1 MSLEPPE
8 KVRRLQRKLYAK
20 AKREPTYR
28 FYLLYDKVYRE
39 DILDHAWRLCRA
51 NGGAPGV
58 DGERIADIEAQ
69 GVAEWLEGLGKELR
83 EKTYRARPVRRVRI
97 PKPGGGERPLGIPT
111 VRDRVVQAAAKLVL
125 EPIFEAD
132 LEPNAYGYRPR
143 KSAHEAVRAVH
154 RSLCEGYRDV
164 VDADLAQYFDTIPHR
179 DLLESVARRV
189 ADRWMLKLV
198 KQWLKAG
205 VEEDDERGRRRRTGG
220 KRSKAGT
227 PQGGVIS
234 PLLANVYLNRFLK
247 HWRRQ
252 GKGDEFRARLIT
264 YADDFVILSR
274 GRAAEALEWTR
285 RVLGRLGLTLND
297 AKTRIVDGHQ
307 ESFDFLG
314 YTYGPERH
322 RKDGHWYLSAKPS
335 PKSVQRV
342 KERIGVVLQPGNQQ
356 PWPDV
361 ARQLNRIL
369 RGWAHYFSY
378 GTRLMGYRAV
388 DRYVAHRARAFLR
401 RRHKMRHRRG
411 IGPFPDERLFGPL
424 GIQRLRTLHVGVPA

>member
-1 MSLEPPE
+1 MSLTTPE
-8 KVRRLQRKLYAK
+8 KIRRLQRKLYVK
-20 AKREPTYR
+20 AKDEPTFR
-28 FYLLYDKVYRE
+28 FYQLYDKVYRE
-39 DILDHAWRLCRA
+39 DILEYAWRLCRA
-51 NGGAPGV
+51 NGGAPGA
-58 DGERIADIEAQ
+58 DGERFADIEAR
-69 GVAEWLEGLGKELR
+69 GVGEWLEGVGKELR
-83 EKTYRARPVRRVRI
+83 EKTYRASPVRRVMI
-97 PKPGGGERPLGIPT
+97 PKPGGGARPLGIPT
-111 VRDRVVQAAAKLVL
+111 IRDRVVQTAAKLVL

-143 KSAHEAVRAVH
+143 RSAQDAVREVH

-164 VDADLAQYFDTIPHR
+164 VDADLTQYFDMIPHR

-189 ADRWMLKLV
+189 SDRWMLKLV
-198 KQWLKAG
+198 KMWLKVG
-205 VEEDDERGRRRRTGG
+205 VEEHDERGGRRLSGG
-220 KRSKAGT
+220 KHSKAGT

-234 PLLANVYLNRFLK
+234 PLLANLYMNRFLK

-285 RVLGRLGLTLND
+285 RVMGRIGLTLND
-297 AKTRIVDGHQ
+297 TKTRIVDGHE

-322 RKDGHWYLSAKPS
+322 RKDGHGYLSAKPS
-335 PKSVQRV
+335 KKSVERV
-342 KERIGVVLQPGNQQ
+342 KKRVRKVLRPGNQE
-356 PWPDV
+356 PWPEV
-361 ARQLNRIL
+361 ASQLNRIL

-388 DRYVAHRARAFLR
+388 DRYVARSARDFLR

-411 IGPFPDERLFGPL
+411 IGPFPDERIFGAL
-424 GIQRLRTLHVGVPA
+424 GVQRLRTLHVGAPA